1 MYRAPFIILYYDQ
14 QMHNYFTNYHSV
26 IICEII
32 VHVLVIAQNK
42 KKTRML
48 LSRECYM
55 FRPAQII
62 LSDYVAIIII
72 IIINHYYY

>member
-1 MYRAPFIILYYDQ
+1 MYRASFIILYYDQ

-32 VHVLVIAQNK
+32 VHLLVIAQNK
-42 KKTRML
+42 KTTF

-72 IIINHYYY
+72 INHYYY